1 MSKTDNS
8 TWFLLNIISVWQP
21 TMILL
26 APERGLKRLATSAPD
41 WSDDYG
47 GLLISMKR
55 TIIKENPHGFANAT
69 KDH

>member
-1 MSKTDNS
+1 
-8 TWFLLNIISVWQP
+8 
-21 TMILL
+21 MILL